1 MLTLRDPIHGFIRAD
16 RLESAL
22 VDSRPVQRLRHVHQL
37 GLTSLVFPGAEH
49 SRFSHALGAMEL
61 AGRVYDALAAK
72 GDGLLPPPRT
82 ARERRL
88 VRLAALFHDAG
99 HAPFSHSAEE
109 LFEEGLDHEAMS
121 RRVLATDEVRD
132 VFARRADESSPTPDE
147 VAALLA
153 AGAEPAVNEATG
165 HAGAGSSGSEA
176 GQAGGGPPAAGA
188 PNRPPVLRLLA
199 QVVSGELDVDKM
211 DYLLR
216 DSLYCGVR
224 YGSFDLDR
232 LLDTLVPLEDPET
245 GEWGIGV
252 EAGGV
257 HAVEALVMARYYM
270 FTQVYF
276 NPVGKA
282 LELHLNE
289 WLEETGRRWPADPG
303 AFLEIDDVT
312 VWAALRGSDSA
323 HARAVVGR
331 RHYPLAFETDE
342 HLSAG
347 ERAAFA
353 RLVDE
358 LRGRFGHDLLVSHSA
373 KDPHRMGASRVLV
386 RHADGRL
393 EPMARASHFM
403 RHLGRIDRYRV
414 YAPPARR
421 DEVAAAIRQ
430 RWPG

>member
-16 RLESAL
+16 RLEAAL
-22 VDSRPVQRLRHVHQL
+22 IDSRPIQRLRHVHQL

-72 GDGLLPPPRT
+72 GGGLLPPRRT

-109 LFEEGLDHEAMS
+109 LFEEGLDHEAMGG
-121 RRVLATDEVRD
+121 RVLGTAGVRE
-132 VFARRADESSPTPDE
+132 VFARHADETAPAPEE
-147 VAALLA
+147 VAELLA
-153 AGAEPAVNEATG
+153 AGGGA
-165 HAGAGSSGSEA
+165 AGAGAEDGTADEA
-176 GQAGGGPPAAGA
+176 SAVAPASASPPADRA
-188 PNRPPVLRLLA
+188 PVQRLLA
-199 QVVSGELDVDKM
+199 QIVSGELDVDKM

-224 YGSFDLDR
+224 YGNFDLDR
-232 LLDTLVPLEDPET
+232 LVDTLVPLADPET
-245 GEWGIGV
+245 GAWGIGV

-312 VWAALRGSDSA
+312 VWAALRASDSA

-331 RHYPLAFETDE
+331 RHYPLAFETAE
-342 HLSAG
+342 HLSAD

-353 RLVDE
+353 RLLAE
-358 LRGRFGHDLLVSHSA
+358 LRERFGHDLLVSHSA

-386 RHADGRL
+386 RHGDGRL

-421 DEVAAAIRQ
+421 DEVARAIRE
-430 RWPG
+430 RWAG